1 MANEITINLRLLVEN
16 GFLVHKEEPGTQSI
30 TMTGKRGCGG
40 IQNIGTTAVAP
51 AEAVAVGDTG
61 TAGWAFFRNTAT
73 ANYVEIGV
81 FVSSTFYPFV
91 KLKAGESCILR
102 LGTNA
107 PYALANTAAVD
118 LQYYIL
124 SD

>member
-40 IQNIGTTAVAP
+40 IQNIGTS

-73 ANYVEIGV
+73 ANYVEVGV
-81 FVSSTFYPFV
+81 LVSATFYPFV